1 MILTAA
7 GVDEQFQKLWHCFGQ
22 LNLSHCFIITVIVV
36 IVVIVVVIDFIVVV
50 IDFIIFIVDFII
62 FVITSRTRLAFGQL
76 GLPEMCHSWDGHHTT
91 LNGLLGVQM

>member
-7 GVDEQFQKLWHCFGQ
+7 GVGDQFQKLWHCFGQ
-22 LNLSHCFIITVIVV
+22 LNLSHCFIIIVIVA
-36 IVVIVVVIDFIVVV
+36 IVVIVVVT
-50 IDFIIFIVDFII
+50 DFIIFIVDFII
-62 FVITSRTRLAFGQL
+62 FVITRSRTRLAFGQL

>member
-7 GVDEQFQKLWHCFGQ
+7 GVDDQFQKLWHCFGQ
-22 LNLSHCFIITVIVV
+22 LNLSHCFIIIGIVV
-36 IVVIVVVIDFIVVV
+36 SVVV

-62 FVITSRTRLAFGQL
+62 FVITRSRTRLAFGQL

-91 LNGLLGVQM
+91 LNGPLGVQM

>member
-7 GVDEQFQKLWHCFGQ
+7 GVDDQFQKLWHCFGQ
-22 LNLSHCFIITVIVV
+22 LNLSHCFIIIVIVV
-36 IVVIVVVIDFIVVV
+36 IVVV

-62 FVITSRTRLAFGQL
+62 FVITRSRTRLAFGQL

>member
-7 GVDEQFQKLWHCFGQ
+7 GVDDQFQKLWHCFGQ
-22 LNLSHCFIITVIVV
+22 LNLSHCFIIIVIVV
-36 IVVIVVVIDFIVVV
+36 IVVV

-62 FVITSRTRLAFGQL
+62 FVITRSRSSSRTRLAFGQL